1 MPDVKF
7 ENLKLSSF
15 LKLMNFIQT
24 VLVWDKQG
32 DICLYIKF
40 SLMSEHKAIYIKE
53 RLHIHLFDSR
63 AFQIF
68 QIVVLSSV
76 N

>member
-1 MPDVKF
+1 
-7 ENLKLSSF
+7 
-15 LKLMNFIQT
+15 
-24 VLVWDKQG
+24 
-32 DICLYIKF
+32 
-40 SLMSEHKAIYIKE
+40 MSEHKAIYIKE

-68 QIVVLSSV
+68 QIVALSSV

>member
-1 MPDVKF
+1 
-7 ENLKLSSF
+7 
-15 LKLMNFIQT
+15 
-24 VLVWDKQG
+24 
-32 DICLYIKF
+32 
-40 SLMSEHKAIYIKE
+40 MSEHGAIYIKE

-68 QIVVLSSV
+68 QIVALSSV